1 MEKNIVRKVHI
12 TYKMI
17 RGANDN
23 EVAET
28 CVDLPISQE
37 RYDEIVEGIKC
48 INGEN
53 EVWRTM
59 REALQSLTYLQG
71 YNKLGAWSIE
81 LEIDG

>member
-1 MEKNIVRKVHI
+1 MKKNIVRKVHI

-37 RYDEIVEGIKC
+37 RYDELAEG
-48 INGEN
+48 INGES
-53 EVWRTM
+53 EVWNSVRD
-59 REALQSLTYLQG
+59 ALLTLTYLQG
-71 YNKLGAWSIE
+71 YKKLGAWSIE

>member
-1 MEKNIVRKVHI
+1 MKKNIIRKVHI

-37 RYDEIVEGIKC
+37 RYDELAAGL
-48 INGEN
+48 
-53 EVWRTM
+53 RSDS
-59 REALQSLTYLQG
+59 EAWSLVRDALLTLTYLQA
-71 YNKLGAWSIE
+71 YSKLGAWSIE

>member
-1 MEKNIVRKVHI
+1 MKKNIIRKVHI

-17 RGANDN
+17 REANDN

-37 RYDEIVEGIKC
+37 RYDELAEGL
-48 INGEN
+48 NGDS
-53 EVWRTM
+53 EVWRSV
-59 REALQSLTYLQG
+59 RDALLNLTYLQG

>member
-28 CVDLPISQE
+28 CVDLPISQK
-37 RYDEIVEGIKC
+37 RYDELAEGL
-48 INGEN
+48 NGDS
-53 EVWRTM
+53 EVWRSV
-59 REALQSLTYLQG
+59 RDALLNLTYLQG

-81 LEIDG
+81 LEIEG

>member
-1 MEKNIVRKVHI
+1 MDKNTVRKVHI

-23 EVAET
+23 ELAET
-28 CVDLPISQE
+28 CVDLPISQK
-37 RYDEIVEGIKC
+37 RYDELSEGLS
-48 INGEN
+48 GDS
-53 EVWRTM
+53 EVWRAV
-59 REALQSLTYLQG
+59 REALLSLTYLQG

>member
-1 MEKNIVRKVHI
+1 MKKNIIRKVHI

-37 RYDEIVEGIKC
+37 RCDELVEGI
-48 INGEN
+48 NGES

-81 LEIDG
+81 IEIDG

>member
-17 RGANDN
+17 RGKSDN
-23 EVAET
+23 EIAET

-37 RYDEIVEGIKC
+37 RYDELAAGLR
-48 INGEN
+48 GDS
-53 EVWRTM
+53 EVWSSVRD
-59 REALQSLTYLQG
+59 ALLTLTYLQG

-81 LEIDG
+81 IEIDG